1 MICMGT
7 VKVIDG
13 GALTTIQDLGRFGY
27 QSYGVPQSGAMDSFA
42 FSLGNIALGNPE
54 NCPGLECTVSGPALE
69 MQDDEILC
77 ITGGDMGATVN
88 GDPCPMWRTVHVKKG
103 SVLRFQGLK
112 SGCRTYICFR
122 GGIRCPSVLGSAST
136 FLKASMGGL
145 DGRELR
151 PGDFLFIEGGPAGY
165 KELAVPYALRADIV
179 NSREI
184 RVLMGPQDDLF
195 SARTVGDFLRSQ
207 YRVGVQADRMG
218 CRLSGPA
225 VKCGG
230 TLSVFS
236 QGTPLGGIQID
247 GEGVP
252 IVLLRDR
259 QTVGGYPVIATVI
272 SVDVD
277 LFAQLKP
284 GDIVHFTPVSQPEAA
299 ALYKDR
305 LCVKNRFRKAA
316 GRLWSGKG

>member
-1 MICMGT
+1 MGT

-54 NCPGLECTVSGPALE
+54 NTPGLECTVSGPVLE
-69 MQDDEILC
+69 MQSDEILC

-103 SVLRFQGLK
+103 SVLSFQGLK

-122 GGIRCPSVLGSAST
+122 GGIRCPFVLGSAST

-151 PGDFLFIEGGPAGY
+151 SGDFLFIEGGPAGY
-165 KELAVPYALRADIV
+165 KEVAVPHAVRAGIV
-179 NSREI
+179 NSPEI

-195 SARTVGDFLRSQ
+195 SAGAVATFLGSQ
-207 YRVGVQADRMG
+207 YQVGVQADRMG
-218 CRLSGPA
+218 YRLSGPA
-225 VKCGG
+225 VKCGD

-284 GDIVHFTPVSQPEAA
+284 GDMVRFAPVSLQEAA
-299 ALYKDR
+299 TLYKER
-305 LCVKNRFRKAA
+305 LRVKNEFREATRCVW
-316 GRLWSGKG
+316 GE

>member
-27 QSYGVPQSGAMDSFA
+27 LSCGVPQSGAMDSFA

-54 NCPGLECTVSGPALE
+54 NYPGLECTVSGPVLE
-69 MQDDEILC
+69 MQEDETLC
-77 ITGGDMGATVN
+77 ITGGDLGATVN
-88 GDPCPMWRTVHVKKG
+88 GDPCPMWRTVRVKKG
-103 SVLRFQGLK
+103 SILRFQGLK
-112 SGCRTYICFR
+112 SGCRTYICFK

-151 PGDFLFIEGGPAGY
+151 PGDILSIEGGPAGY
-165 KELAVPYALRADIV
+165 KELAVPHDLMAGIV
-179 NSREI
+179 SGREI
-184 RVLMGPQDDLF
+184 RVIMGPRDDLF
-195 SARTVGDFLRSQ
+195 SPRAVDVFLRSQ

-225 VKCGG
+225 VECGDA
-230 TLSVFS
+230 LSVFS

-284 GDIVHFTPVSQPEAA
+284 GDTVRFTPVGLPEAA
-299 ALYKDR
+299 ALYKER
-305 LCVKNRFRKAA
+305 LRVKNQFKEAA
-316 GRLWSGKG
+316 CRVWGK